1 MSSRNHAL
9 APRVAPIA
17 RVRQQ
22 GQTPWAFITAIMQTP
37 RIHRP
42 RPRLKVRPRTPSPYH
57 EIQKRIGMILREQY
71 EPPKELPHQLLVLL
85 IKADKQKGDKLRYEA
100 AN

>member
-1 MSSRNHAL
+1 
-9 APRVAPIA
+9 
-17 RVRQQ
+17 
-22 GQTPWAFITAIMQTP
+22 
-37 RIHRP
+37 
-42 RPRLKVRPRTPSPYH
+42 
-57 EIQKRIGMILREQY
+57 MILREQY

>member
-1 MSSRNHAL
+1 MGLHHRYYAD
-9 APRVAPIA
+9 AADP
-17 RVRQQ
+17 
-22 GQTPWAFITAIMQTP
+22 
-37 RIHRP
+37 RP

-57 EIQKRIGMILREQY
+57 EKIRKRIGMILREQY
-71 EPPKELPHQLLVLL
+71 EPPMELPHQLLVLL

>member
-1 MSSRNHAL
+1 MGLHHRYYAD
-9 APRVAPIA
+9 AADPRP
-17 RVRQQ
+17 
-22 GQTPWAFITAIMQTP
+22 
-37 RIHRP
+37 RP
-42 RPRLKVRPRTPSPYH
+42 RPRLKLRPRTPSPYH

-71 EPPKELPHQLLVLL
+71 EPPKLPHQLLVLL